1 MIFKIVSVTPL
12 NYGYTDNRQTNLATI
27 GAGTITITKPETSA
41 EGLNRD
47 VTISQYNTYSG
58 GLKGGVTVDTATVA
72 LIKDREKTLYNTV
85 DALES
90 GLTEAEKTAKKV
102 DQEIETTI
110 EKTENLLKFDHYTE
124 DKNVSS
130 FQTMDEYEKKVENG
144 KPVSASETLAYYGSK
159 NLVGEALSPDEQ
171 MDMLNAYKTVKQE
184 LSNSLSKDI
193 LDTYT
198 KDTAVVIN
206 AKIALLK
213 EIDPDAAHAIEV
225 KFAKERAAN
234 EKTKEAKYLADFKE
248 LDRSKTNEYLEGQ
261 KGKDLSYYAGEFGE
275 GLLSS
280 LPTKDEIKESLT
292 TGGLY
297 LINPAL
303 GSAYEFNKRVETVTG
318 LADNISE
325 QGAGNYLG
333 NVAENVKEKVTEH
346 PAEVAGFIAGELIEN
361 ALINKGLSVSGI
373 TSAENVLGV
382 TGKADDVAKAVPNP
396 YGKAGGPLHQEKISE
411 VVTDFEKNGYTVKT
425 EYKVETPG
433 GFKESRW
440 GDALVKNEETGEKF
454 IIQVGKETKGG
465 LPVSREAKAIQDF
478 ENAGYGVKFYPYNK

>member
-1 MIFKIVSVTPL
+1 
-12 NYGYTDNRQTNLATI
+12 
-27 GAGTITITKPETSA
+27 
-41 EGLNRD
+41 
-47 VTISQYNTYSG
+47 
-58 GLKGGVTVDTATVA
+58 
-72 LIKDREKTLYNTV
+72 
-85 DALES
+85 
-90 GLTEAEKTAKKV
+90 
-102 DQEIETTI
+102 
-110 EKTENLLKFDHYTE
+110 
-124 DKNVSS
+124 
-130 FQTMDEYEKKVENG
+130 MDEYAKKVENG
-144 KPVSASETLAYYGSK
+144 EPVSAQEKLDYYELK
-159 NLVGEALSPDEQ
+159 KAVGEKLSPEEQQDENKAIQ
-171 MDMLNAYKTVKQE
+171 TRTKEVANDLKQ
-184 LSNSLSKDI
+184 DI

-213 EIDPDAAHAIEV
+213 EIDPEAAHAIEV

-280 LPTKDEIKESLT
+280 LPTKDEIKESLK

-382 TGKADDVAKAVPNP
+382 TGKADDVSKKYYRYIDEGEANVIRNTGEIPNTNKYGDPKDIFITDRRYETAGGAKTYNQLPLKPEYRIEIDPENVPNRTP
-396 YGKAGGPLHQEKISE
+396 FTKIEPNHHPEWGKGRG
-411 VVTDFEKNGYTVKT
+411 
-425 EYKVETPG
+425 VEAITKDPIPVNP
-433 GFKESRW
+433 
-440 GDALVKNEETGEKF
+440 DDLVKLKGTGK
-454 IIQVGKETKGG
+454 
-465 LPVSREAKAIQDF
+465 
-478 ENAGYGVKFYPYNK
+478 

>member
-225 KFAKERAAN
+225 KFAKERVAIAYAKQLAVNSSLRDAEIQQGNEIAN
-234 EKTKEAKYLADFKE
+234 NVVNLSGTVNTMGIDNTDSNSPDAKLLRIVKDKLTENSIESIANAGNSDSTLKQAFNLALGVVFKEA
-248 LDRSKTNEYLEGQ
+248 
-261 KGKDLSYYAGEFGE
+261 
-275 GLLSS
+275 
-280 LPTKDEIKESLT
+280 
-292 TGGLY
+292 
-297 LINPAL
+297 
-303 GSAYEFNKRVETVTG
+303 
-318 LADNISE
+318 ADNIP
-325 QGAGNYLG
+325 
-333 NVAENVKEKVTEH
+333 EH
-346 PAEVAGFIAGELIEN
+346 
-361 ALINKGLSVSGI
+361 
-373 TSAENVLGV
+373 
-382 TGKADDVAKAVPNP
+382 
-396 YGKAGGPLHQEKISE
+396 ISL
-411 VVTDFEKNGYTVKT
+411 
-425 EYKVETPG
+425 
-433 GFKESRW
+433 
-440 GDALVKNEETGEKF
+440 GDATTASSGLVG
-454 IIQVGKETKGG
+454 
-465 LPVSREAKAIQDF
+465 REAKATGEIEKVIADGANDVAGSKSIWSSTKNKSSV
-478 ENAGYGVKFYPYNK
+478 ENAYSHWEKHGDEFSDIQNSKQYVDKAKDFVNNPPDGSLFKVRTNGEIIIYHPETNTFGVKTSNGTPKTMFKPDNGVEYFNKQK